1 MQAVRR
7 IAPSVVKY
15 TSRMYNPSRFFGSNW
30 FERELNGSWIHIQ
43 PAKGE
48 EVEVECKENE
58 TMLEIAQNNDVEVKS
73 DGNDK
78 WMIV

>member
-1 MQAVRR
+1 M
-7 IAPSVVKY
+7 VVEFTCK
-15 TSRMYNPSRFFGSNW
+15 
-30 FERELNGSWIHIQ
+30 

-78 WMIV
+78 

>member
-1 MQAVRR
+1 M
-7 IAPSVVKY
+7 VVTNLKE
-15 TSRMYNPSRFFGSNW
+15 NW
-30 FERELNGSWIHIQ
+30 MVVEFTFK

>member
-1 MQAVRR
+1 M
-7 IAPSVVKY
+7 VVEFTFK
-15 TSRMYNPSRFFGSNW
+15 
-30 FERELNGSWIHIQ
+30 

-58 TMLEIAQNNDVEVKS
+58 TMLEIAQNNDVEEKS

-78 WMIV
+78 